1 MIKLNDSAAMLW
13 NELKNLNFDVEDAA
27 AILTEHYGIDRA
39 LANTARIL
47 DRMIASGLLDA

>member
-1 MIKLNDSAAMLW
+1 MLW
-13 NELKNLNFDVEDAA
+13 NELKNRNFDVEDAA